1 MVMRPTKGVELV
13 EKAVSGPAGSRRGIS
28 AEELRRHNLSA
39 VLERIHLGGSLS
51 RSELATQTGL
61 NRSTIRDLINEL
73 AELGLVVED
82 PGPAGQGPGRP
93 SSVARPLPQGA
104 VMLAIEIEVESI
116 ALATIG
122 LGGHIFDETRV
133 AHPDGHPGNP
143 IDTVKEMVRIG
154 RGLINRL
161 PSDHHFVGVGVGV
174 AGVVR
179 RSDGYVH
186 ISPNLGWRGLPLGE
200 MVASE
205 LGCSRVRLANEA
217 DMGALAEFRRG
228 VARDSRHL
236 LFVAGEVGVGLGIIL
251 EGEPMLGSAG
261 YAGEAGHVIVN
272 PQGRPCRCGS
282 IGCWETEA
290 GEEALLERA
299 GVSGSL
305 AGDRAIEELFTR
317 AQERDERTLGAIE
330 ETGRWIGTG
339 IGNLINMFNPDMVVL
354 GGFFQV
360 LYPFMEQTIAD
371 AAGEVSLQ
379 APWETTRIS
388 PGELGTDAQLI
399 GTAEMVLSEVIGD
412 PATFRAAPET
422 SPTLSSAVS

>member
-1 MVMRPTKGVELV
+1 M
-13 EKAVSGPAGSRRGIS
+13 
-28 AEELRRHNLSA
+28 
-39 VLERIHLGGSLS
+39 LERIHLDGPLS
-51 RSELATQTGL
+51 RSQLATQTGL

-73 AELGLVVED
+73 ADLGLVVED

-93 SSVARPLPQGA
+93 SSVARPSPQGA
-104 VMLAIEIEVESI
+104 VVLAIELEVESI

-122 LGGHIFDETRV
+122 LGGHIFDEAKV
-133 AHPDGHPGNP
+133 AHPDGHPGDP
-143 IDTVKEMVRIG
+143 IDTVRELVRIG
-154 RGLINRL
+154 RGLIDRL
-161 PSDHHFVGVGVGV
+161 PADHHLVGIGVGV

-186 ISPNLGWRGLPLGE
+186 ISPNLGWRGVPLGE
-200 MVASE
+200 MIVSE
-205 LGCSRVRLANEA
+205 FGCGRVMLANEA

-228 VARDSRHL
+228 AARDSRHV

-272 PQGRPCRCGS
+272 PQGRSCRCGS

-290 GEEALLERA
+290 GEEALLNRA
-299 GVSGSL
+299 GVSGFLS
-305 AGDRAIEELFTR
+305 GDRAIEELFTR
-317 AQERDERTLGAIE
+317 AQERDERTLRAIE

-339 IGNLINMFNPDMVVL
+339 IGNLVNMFNPDMVVV

-360 LYPFMEQTIAD
+360 LYPFMEHSIAG
-371 AAGEVSLQ
+371 AAAEVSLQ

-388 PGELGTDAQLI
+388 RGELGTDAQLI
-399 GTAEMVLSEVIGD
+399 GAAEMVLSEVIGD
-412 PATFRAAPET
+412 PATFRAGPEM
-422 SPTLSSAVS
+422 SSALSFAVR